1 MRVVLDAMGTDKR
14 PVPDVAAGVLA
25 AREFGGTIILV
36 GDKSRIQ
43 AELNKHQTYGL
54 EIEIVHASD
63 VIPMDE
69 LPSVALK
76 ARPDSSVALGLTLV
90 KDKQADAFVTMGN
103 TGATHGIAT
112 LKILR
117 RIAGVK
123 RPALSAIFPIQGHRY
138 IFVDVGA
145 NTDVKPE
152 WLYQFGIMG
161 SAYAKTVH
169 QLKSPRIAV
178 MSNGEEEGKGN
189 QALRS
194 VSEMLYNSS
203 LNFVGNIEPQDLR
216 DAVADVVV
224 MDGFIGNLVLKTFEA
239 SATYFADLVRA
250 ELKKDLLSSIGAIL
264 SRRAFNRV
272 RQAYDTTQI
281 GGAPL
286 LGVNGVVII
295 GHGSSN
301 AETIKNA
308 IGQAHQAVL
317 GNTIQ
322 AIEDELQAYNI
333 ESKG

>member
-14 PVPDVAAGVLA
+14 PVPDVAGGVLA
-25 AREFGGTIILV
+25 AKEFGDTIILV
-36 GDKSRIQ
+36 GDKTRIK
-43 AELNKHQTYGL
+43 AELNNHQTNGL
-54 EIEIVHASD
+54 KIEIHHATD

-69 LPSVALK
+69 LPSEALK
-76 ARPDSSVALGLTLV
+76 ARPASSITMGLNLV
-90 KDKQADAFVTMGN
+90 KDQQADAFVTMGN

-112 LKILR
+112 LKTLR
-117 RIAGVK
+117 RIPKVK
-123 RPALSAIFPIQGHRY
+123 RPALSAIFPIQQHRY

-169 QLKSPRIAV
+169 QVNSPRIAV

-194 VSEMLYNSS
+194 VAEMLYNSP

-216 DAVADVVV
+216 EAVADVVV

-250 ELKKDLLSSIGAIL
+250 ELKKDLLSTVGAIL

-295 GHGSSN
+295 GHGNSD

-308 IGQAHQAVL
+308 IGQARQAVL

-322 AIEDELQAYNI
+322 AIEAELQAYDI
-333 ESKG
+333 DSKG